1 MFMLQSF
8 SQNMKPH
15 WRRALAMLLV
25 LLTVVGMLPTTAFA
39 TDTTYAATGDFEVNV
54 AGSTGWNGTCN
65 PLSVFDSE
73 GGDKEIASVPTS
85 DDAEPVPF
93 VILEDNGGERVK
105 ISLTDGKTG
114 WVDKA
119 HLFVNLPDVLPSI
132 AYNLTNDGQKVFNLR
147 LDRKEYIVPGMYTL
161 AQRLAKVQKSAMANG
176 ETLIICEAFRT
187 NGTSGHQAGL
197 SVDMTL
203 AKGDPDELYEYNLDG
218 TVYRKYEAWLEC
230 DMPTHETNPENAK
243 RLQKYCVDAGLI
255 PHDSKW
261 WQFDDPNMAVIMAK
275 GMHSKSVPVNTAGN
289 YTFDSIISVSPS
301 DVLGR
306 PMQSSPRKAAAGPT
320 GGVGGLNP
328 GSPGGQT
335 PTRKDIAWTTD
346 PERTFLR
353 FTLIEFPEG
362 VVTDL
367 NTTSEATWKVKG
379 TPLNVVW
386 GQGKIENWDADTCR
400 RNVTW
405 YNSNAMQYNGMGS
418 NAASL
423 MGGTVYAYDATD
435 GYNQR
440 WVTTADEFQ
449 AATGISDYE
458 KSQMFH
464 CHASDWSTG
473 WTGGD
478 YTSMWG
484 INPRPVTPGN
494 EYMVYTANKSFLY
507 LLNRLTEI
515 GSGGG
520 ALPGWSEDV
529 ALKNWSEYVHDKDGN
544 LRTKYRIIIVYS
556 LFNSEPTTVNHLI
569 YDQTST
575 IKNLAQYMRQR
586 KDDQFLEY
594 PLDSSG
600 LPTGEELHSTNGFA
614 ECDSF
619 VDSIGSPRDIPVSYT
634 HLTLPTIYSV

>member
-1 MFMLQSF
+1 MLQSF
-8 SQNMKPH
+8 SQNMKPD
-15 WRRALAMLLV
+15 WRRALALLLA
-25 LLTVVGMLPTTAFA
+25 LLTVVGMFPTTAFA
-39 TDTTYAATGDFEVNV
+39 ADTATSDFEVNI

-65 PLSVFDSE
+65 PLPVFDSE
-73 GGDKEIASVPTS
+73 SSDTEIASIPAS

-93 VILEDNGGERVK
+93 VLLEDNGGERVK
-105 ISLTDGKTG
+105 ISLTGDSSGKTG

-119 HLFVNLPDVLPSI
+119 HIFVNLPDVLPNI
-132 AYNLTNDGQKVFNLR
+132 AYNLTNDGKKVFNLR
-147 LDRKEYIVPGMYTL
+147 LDRKEYIVPCMYTL

-176 ETLIICEAFRT
+176 ETLIICEAFQT
-187 NGTSGHQAGL
+187 NGASGHQAGL

-203 AKGDPDELYEYNLDG
+203 AKGDPEELFEYNLDG
-218 TVYRKYEAWLEC
+218 TAYQKYEAWMEC
-230 DMPTHETNPENAK
+230 DMPAHETSPENAK

-255 PHDSKW
+255 PHDSEW

-275 GMHSKSVPVNTAGN
+275 GMHSKRVPVNTAGN
-289 YTFDSIISVSPS
+289 YTFDSTISVSPS

-335 PTRKDIAWTTD
+335 PTRKDVAWTTD

-367 NTTSEATWKVKG
+367 NTTDAGTWKVKG

-386 GQGKIENWDADTCR
+386 GQGKTENWEADTCR

-405 YNSNAMQYNGMGS
+405 YNSCAMQYNGMGS
-418 NAASL
+418 NAPSL

-484 INPRPVTPGN
+484 VNPQPVTPGN
-494 EYMVYTANKSFLY
+494 EYMVYKANKSFLY
-507 LLNRLTEI
+507 LLNRLTEV

-529 ALKNWSEYVHDKDGN
+529 ALKNWSECVHDKDGN
-544 LRTKYRIIIVYS
+544 LRTKYRIIIETGGI
-556 LFNSEPTTVNHLI
+556 F
-569 YDQTST
+569 
-575 IKNLAQYMRQR
+575 
-586 KDDQFLEY
+586 KDPDGNRHTYTLRD
-594 PLDSSG
+594 LKSRNRISS
-600 LPTGEELHSTNGFA
+600 
-614 ECDSF
+614 
-619 VDSIGSPRDIPVSYT
+619 RWK
-634 HLTLPTIYSV
+634 

>member
-1 MFMLQSF
+1 MLQSF
-8 SQNMKPH
+8 SQNMKPD
-15 WRRALAMLLV
+15 WRRALALLLA
-25 LLTVVGMLPTTAFA
+25 LLTVVGMFPTTAFA
-39 TDTTYAATGDFEVNV
+39 ADTATSDFEVNI

-65 PLSVFDSE
+65 PLPVFDSE
-73 GGDKEIASVPTS
+73 SSDTEIASIPAS

-93 VILEDNGGERVK
+93 VLLEDTGGERVK
-105 ISLTDGKTG
+105 ISLTTGDSSGKTG
-114 WVDKA
+114 WVEKA
-119 HLFVNLPDVLPSI
+119 YIFVNLPDVLPNI
-132 AYNLTNDGQKVFNLR
+132 AYNLTNDGKKVFNLR
-147 LDRKEYIVPGMYTL
+147 LDRKEYIVPCMYTL

-176 ETLIICEAFRT
+176 ETLIICEAFQT
-187 NGTSGHQAGL
+187 NGASGHQAGL

-203 AKGDPDELYEYNLDG
+203 AKGDPEELFEYNLDG
-218 TVYRKYEAWLEC
+218 TAYQKYEAWMEC
-230 DMPTHETNPENAK
+230 DMPAHETSPENAK

-255 PHDSKW
+255 PHDSEW

-275 GMHSKSVPVNTAGN
+275 GMHSKRVPVNTAGN
-289 YTFDSIISVSPS
+289 YTFDSTISVSPS

-335 PTRKDIAWTTD
+335 PTRKDVAWTTD

-367 NTTSEATWKVKG
+367 NTTDTGTWKVKG
-379 TPLNVVW
+379 TPLNVVG
-386 GQGKIENWDADTCR
+386 GQGKTENWDADTCR

-405 YNSNAMQYNGMGS
+405 FNSNAMQYNGMGS
-418 NAASL
+418 NAHQM

-484 INPRPVTPGN
+484 VNPQPVTPGN
-494 EYMVYTANKSFLY
+494 EYMVYKANKSFLY
-507 LLNRLTEI
+507 LLNRLTEV

-529 ALKNWSEYVHDKDGN
+529 ALKNWSECVHDKDGN
-544 LRTKYRIIIVYS
+544 LRTKYRIIIETGGI
-556 LFNSEPTTVNHLI
+556 F
-569 YDQTST
+569 
-575 IKNLAQYMRQR
+575 
-586 KDDQFLEY
+586 KDPDGNRHTYTLRD
-594 PLDSSG
+594 LKSRNRISS
-600 LPTGEELHSTNGFA
+600 
-614 ECDSF
+614 
-619 VDSIGSPRDIPVSYT
+619 RWK
-634 HLTLPTIYSV
+634 

>member
-1 MFMLQSF
+1 MLQFF

-15 WRRALAMLLV
+15 WRRVLAMLLV

-39 TDTTYAATGDFEVNV
+39 ADTAFAATGDFEVNV

-65 PLSVFDSE
+65 PLPVFDSE
-73 GGDKEIASVPTS
+73 SGDKEVASVPAS
-85 DDAEPVPF
+85 DGAEPVPS

-119 HLFVNLPDVLPSI
+119 HIFVNLPDVLPSI
-132 AYNLTNDGQKVFNLR
+132 AYNLTNASGSIFTAANGTEIPDVTGHQFYTGKKINLR
-147 LDRKEYIVPGMYTL
+147 LDRKEYIAPCMYTL

-176 ETLIICEAFRT
+176 ETLVIYETFRPAAVQSAVRDGLSSLIDS
-187 NGTSGHQAGL
+187 NKSVAADMKKADGMGYGQNWFISGGTSGHQAGL

-218 TVYRKYEAWLEC
+218 MTYRKYEVWTEY
-230 DMPTHETNPENAK
+230 DMPSAMHELSSDAVRFRKPASSTSMPDNLEDWTADFASCEGAK
-243 RLQKYCVDAGLI
+243 RLQKYCTDAGLI
-255 PHDSKW
+255 PLASEYWH
-261 WQFDDPNMAVIMAK
+261 FNDPNLAVIMAK
-275 GMHSKSVPVNTAGN
+275 GQHAKSVPVNTAGD
-289 YTFDSIISVSPS
+289 YIFDSAPSVSPR
-301 DVLGR
+301 DALGQ
-306 PMQSSPRKAAAGPT
+306 PVQSAPRKAAAGPT

-386 GQGKIENWDADTCR
+386 GQGKLENWDADTCR

-484 INPRPVTPGN
+484 VNPKPVTPGN
-494 EYMVYTANKSFLY
+494 EYMVYEANKIFLY
-507 LLNRLTEI
+507 LLNRLTEVGSEI
-515 GSGGG
+515 GR
-520 ALPGWSEDV
+520 AHV
-529 ALKNWSEYVHDKDGN
+529 
-544 LRTKYRIIIVYS
+544 
-556 LFNSEPTTVNHLI
+556 
-569 YDQTST
+569 
-575 IKNLAQYMRQR
+575 
-586 KDDQFLEY
+586 
-594 PLDSSG
+594 
-600 LPTGEELHSTNGFA
+600 
-614 ECDSF
+614 
-619 VDSIGSPRDIPVSYT
+619 
-634 HLTLPTIYSV
+634 